1 VDPIQV
7 LKTVWRHRL
16 LTLPVFLIMLVGIVY
31 AALWGP
37 RSYDSAT
44 SYVFISPRPPTAQ
57 EIEADPTLAGA
68 SAANPYLRATND
80 PSLAAQVVVSK
91 LSSEV
96 TAKALVDQGIQ
107 PEFTALPGGG
117 GTGGGA
123 IVTITSTAGTPAL
136 SLRQM
141 NLLGDQLVD
150 ILKDAQLTN
159 GADPRYLIS
168 AIQIDASVNAV
179 EKVSSRL
186 RTMVVVAA
194 GGVVLLFGV
203 LSIAQ
208 ARENARRRRTGT
220 TAEAAAA
227 GPAGPPI
234 PNGPHSSGDPTSV
247 SSAPFIR
254 SAPAPEQWDDSGSP
268 VVARHESPR
277 AAAPR
282 ARHAAAVADTSRVL
296 AASQRS
302 EGQSDGTAGTPPTP
316 RSARRGLRRAS
327 GDDQLENGQ

>member
-1 VDPIQV
+1 M
-7 LKTVWRHRL
+7 KTLWRHRL
-16 LTLPVFLIMLVGIVY
+16 LTLPVFLIMMVGVVY
-31 AALWGP
+31 AVLWGP

-57 EIEADPTLAGA
+57 EIAADPSLAGA
-68 SAANPYLRATND
+68 SAANPYLRATSD

-117 GTGGGA
+117 GGGGSA

-141 NLLGDQLVD
+141 SVLGDQLVA
-150 ILKDAQLTN
+150 ILKDAQLAN

-168 AIQIDASVNAV
+168 AIQIDASVNAI

-186 RTMVVVAA
+186 RTVVVVAA

-208 ARENARRRRTGT
+208 ARENSRRRRSGIAVEPAPPTLAATSASNGLHPSGT
-220 TAEAAAA
+220 AT
-227 GPAGPPI
+227 P
-234 PNGPHSSGDPTSV
+234 V
-247 SSAPFIR
+247 SSPPFIR
-254 SAPAPEQWDDSGSP
+254 SPAAPDQPDDPGRP
-268 VVARHESPR
+268 TPPR
-277 AAAPR
+277 REPGRATAPR
-282 ARHAAAVADTSRVL
+282 ARHAAAAVDTSRVL
-296 AASQRS
+296 AASQRAD
-302 EGQSDGTAGTPPTP
+302 GQGDAAAQAPPST
-316 RSARRGLRRAS
+316 RSSRRGLRRAA
-327 GDDQLENGQ
+327 GDDLGD